1 MDERIFL
8 EEGGVKVTSARF
20 IVPAQTYAMSG
31 ITSVKSKV
39 EPAKRGGP
47 IIVGIVGLCSLFTG
61 VGGIVIGAILI
72 VAAVLWWKAQKGEY
86 HVLLHSSSGE
96 AKALS
101 SKDESFIGRVV
112 VALNDS
118 IVARG

>member
-31 ITSVKSKV
+31 ITSVKSKI

-47 IIVGIVGLCSLFTG
+47 IVVGVVGLCAMFAGLAG
-61 VGGIVIGAILI
+61 VVIGAILI
-72 VAAVLWWKAQKGEY
+72 ALAVLWWRAQKGEY

-112 VALNDS
+112 AALNDS